1 MPVSV
6 GNIPDIT
13 QRVHDSVDPINVTI
27 GDIANTCKSNK
38 SQSDEQAGDALD
50 EAKKQNGPVMEVL
63 SHLSQALTPITADMI
78 SLTDQVNAKLRP
90 YEAEVT
96 RAQQEQLQIAQSNNW
111 YAGTI
116 AGEEADIVAAQAAFD
131 ALDTES
137 ETYAADA
144 EVFTDE
150 ITTSQNNIDV
160 YNEELG
166 ILNGPYATDWE
177 AHRAYHQAI
186 VDDII
191 SIFNRYMDPIKRKY
205 TDVDNGVIRTI
216 NLTTS
221 ASNDLLDAASN
232 IAKNIAKTADKA
244 SIELLK
250 HVAAQTTVQKRSNSR
265 DNDVKPTIKPV
276 PRPEARAEPFVAKD
290 GVLTYTRVRQPE
302 GRARIN
308 AEDDIAANKY
318 PNERLIRINKS
329 SDDSGTPA
337 NEFNIDYIDGLYQS
351 TFARPLTDYERDFW
365 LRVIE
370 DRSIFAKAGA
380 GAVAPDIAKDRNPLR
395 RILSYATSRE
405 PAWNLLK
412 ESTTPTLFETQVE
425 KDWENYVIYTYR
437 TFFGRAPTRDELI
450 EARAERLLLEQT
462 AKDQIGESGTAGQR
476 TEFVWS
482 DWQGGVRNAQAEV
495 NLQPLINSVFRNLFS
510 RDTTTVELQYWQNQ
524 IIEKGVYLPYE
535 RVSGLDNIPTEVEY
549 NDPEYFE
556 NIVLT
561 DYMQD
566 AYVPIDLDDG
576 DVNNDQDH
584 VLTAQAEED
593 LTVYIGNLYQKYFS
607 RGPDSGGLAS
617 WLEDVRLSE
626 DPAGLRIRMINGSQG
641 TDRDAYISYLY
652 NKLFQRN
659 PSPQGIAHWNKQIA
673 DPNANPPTRSKL
685 QAALLAAAQNSGDK
699 EKADEYIQSLSV
711 ESSIDTAFVSFTK
724 GGLDEIFLRLFDR
737 RASEEEFIYW
747 SGGAAVGTD
756 LANSI
761 GSRYEIERII
771 IRYAREKALNP
782 DNDQPGKK
790 FFSVADWRYYLS
802 KYNELSLDTLKD
814 GELIVVEGTKWLPVL
829 EWENQWFEKTGELID
844 LETRYD
850 VINFKKGERQDP
862 APTTS
867 DDFPEGTK
875 PRGTYTEPP
884 KAAITKDKLKRYNR
898 FTGTTLLQGR
908 YTVGSIGNPTT
919 DKIAGQLAH
928 EVRFQDNTNKVWKPG
943 LPDIEVAAKN
953 ATQATAGMGGFDKVK
968 IYKKKRAQ
976 EILTVYK
983 TGVEN
988 AEAALEYN
996 KFDSGKIV
1004 SDLTSPVT
1012 ESKAN
1017 SARYSLVSARR
1028 ICKRVHN
1035 RLLDIL
1041 VPNVPGL
1048 LRLIRRREKPIDPRP
1063 SPDICAGQ
1071 RITGGYS

>member
-13 QRVHDSVDPINVTI
+13 QRVHDSVDPINVTL

-38 SQSDEQAGDALD
+38 SQSDELAGDALD
-50 EAKKQNGPVMEVL
+50 EAKKQNGPVIELL

-78 SLTDQVNAKLRP
+78 SLTAQVNAKLRP

-96 RAQQEQLQIAQSNNW
+96 RAQEEQIQIAQSNNW
-111 YAGTI
+111 YVNEI

-137 ETYAADA
+137 ETYADDA
-144 EVFTDE
+144 SNYASE
-150 ITTSQNNIDV
+150 ISTSQIKIDI
-160 YNEELG
+160 YNDELG

-191 SIFNRYMDPIKRKY
+191 SIFNQYMDPIKRKY
-205 TDVDNGVIRTI
+205 TDVDNGVIRTT

-244 SIELLK
+244 SIVLLK

-265 DNDVKPTIKPV
+265 GNDVKPTIKPV
-276 PRPEARAEPFVAKD
+276 PRPEASAEPFVAKD
-290 GVLTYTRVRQPE
+290 GVLTYTQASNYNNVV
-302 GRARIN
+302 GKVN

-318 PNERLIRINKS
+318 PNERLIRINKTDFYS
-329 SDDSGTPA
+329 ETPA

-370 DRSIFAKAGA
+370 DRGIFPGA
-380 GAVAPDIAKDRNPLR
+380 QTAVAPGISVDRNPLR

-437 TFFGRAPTRDELI
+437 TFFGRVPTRDELI

-462 AKDQIGESGTAGQR
+462 AKDQIGESGSAGQR

-482 DWQGGVRNAQAEV
+482 DWQRGVRNAQAEV

-510 RDTTTVELQYWQNQ
+510 RDTTTVEFEYWKNQ
-524 IIEKGVYLPYE
+524 IIEKQVYQSYE
-535 RVSGLDNIPTEVEY
+535 TAPFEITNSITEVEY
-549 NDPEYFE
+549 NESEYFE

-566 AYVPIDLDDG
+566 AYEPNDLDDG
-576 DVNNDQDH
+576 DVNNDEDMI
-584 VLTAQAEED
+584 LTAQAEED

-607 RGPDSGGLAS
+607 RGPDTGGLAG
-617 WLEDVRLSE
+617 WLTDVRLSE
-626 DPAGLRIRMINGSQG
+626 DPAGLRSRMINGSQG
-641 TDRDAYISYLY
+641 TDRDAYIVYLY

-659 PSPQGIAHWNKQIA
+659 PGPEAIVYWNGQIA

-685 QAALLAAAQNSGDK
+685 QAALLAAAQNTDK

-711 ESSIDTAFVSFTK
+711 QSSIDTAFVSITE
-724 GGLDEIFLRLFDR
+724 GGLNEIYLRLFNR
-737 RASEEEFIYW
+737 VASEEEFIYW
-747 SGGAAVGTD
+747 RGLTSGAGTD
-756 LANSI
+756 FNSLN
-761 GSRYEIERII
+761 SRAYLENLII
-771 IRYAREKALNP
+771 SYARSKWKNP
-782 DNDQPGKK
+782 DIADPTRQ
-790 FFSVADWRYYLS
+790 FFSVADYRYYLS
-802 KYNELSLDTLKD
+802 KFNELRLDNLQD

-862 APTTS
+862 VPTTGS
-867 DDFPEGTK
+867 DFPIGTGN
-875 PRGTYTEPP
+875 GTYVEPR
-884 KAAITKDKLKRYNR
+884 AAPITKDKLKRYNR
-898 FTGTTLLQGR
+898 FTGRTLLQGR

-928 EVRFQDNTNKVWKPG
+928 EVRFQENTNLEWKPG
-943 LPDIEVAAKN
+943 LPDIQADATN
-953 ATQATAGMGGFDKVK
+953 ATQATAGMGGFDKEK
-968 IYKKKRAQ
+968 IAAKKKAQ

-1004 SDLTSPVT
+1004 SDLTSPLT
-1012 ESKAN
+1012 ESKAK
-1017 SARYSLVSARR
+1017 SARSSLVSARR
-1028 ICKRVHN
+1028 ICKSVHD

-1048 LRLIRRREKPIDPRP
+1048 LRLIARQEKPIDPRP